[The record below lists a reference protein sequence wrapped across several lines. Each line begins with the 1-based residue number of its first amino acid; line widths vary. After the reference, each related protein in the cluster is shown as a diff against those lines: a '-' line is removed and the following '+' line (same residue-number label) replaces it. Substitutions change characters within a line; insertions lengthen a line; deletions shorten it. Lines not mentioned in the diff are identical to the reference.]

1 MIVIL
6 KYDFLFIGLS
16 IQTTLTFGK
25 PHLSGILQWKIF
37 LKNELKK
44 FENFLSKKGIACK
57 ILPQKKS
64 ILSSHENIYF
74 FQLFIF

>member
-37 LKNELKK
+37 LKNELKNLK
-44 FENFLSKKGIACK
+44 TFNFLSKKGIACK
-57 ILPQKKS
+57 VLPQKK
-64 ILSSHENIYF
+64 ITPF
-74 FQLFIF
+74 